1 MQKIEEDQEMSDDN
15 EEALQVI
22 PAPQDRVKVK
32 EEVKEESKTSTSNQI
47 YDYQTIPSE
56 WQNKDKNLSVAH
68 MSYFCPGLHGPECR

>member
-32 EEVKEESKTSTSNQI
+32 EQVKEESKTSTANQI
-47 YDYQTIPSE
+47 VD
-56 WQNKDKNLSVAH
+56 
-68 MSYFCPGLHGPECR
+68 